1 MTSKDRRLL
10 KFGDP
15 PIALR
20 LDGEEPAWL
29 PPTVHAV
36 DVLLGLPAGWNSYGA
51 PRIDPHAVE
60 AALRLLL
67 ATMQPDTLPPSVVP
81 TVRGGVQLEWHA
93 SGVDLEVD
101 VTPSGHVSAA
111 YEDDEGQ
118 EWEADPLG
126 DVHPLKQALRS
137 LAQHP

>member
-1 MTSKDRRLL
+1 MNSEDRRLL
-10 KFGDP
+10 EFGDP

-20 LDGEEPAWL
+20 LEGDEPAWL
-29 PPTVHAV
+29 PSVLRAV
-36 DVLLGLPAGWNSYGA
+36 DVLLGLPTGWNSYGA

-67 ATMQPDTLPPSVVP
+67 ATMQPDTLAPSVVP

-93 SGVDLEVD
+93 SGVDLEVE
-101 VTPSGHVSAA
+101 VTPSGHVSVA

-118 EWEADPLG
+118 EWEADPLV
-126 DVHPLKQALRS
+126 DLRPLKQALRS
-137 LAQHP
+137 LVQ

>member
-1 MTSKDRRLL
+1 MNSKDRRLL
-10 KFGDP
+10 EFGDP

-20 LDGEEPAWL
+20 LEGDEPAWL
-29 PPTVHAV
+29 PSVLRTV
-36 DVLLGLPAGWNSYGA
+36 DVLLDLPAGWNSYGA

-67 ATMQPDTLPPSVVP
+67 ATMQPNTLAPSVVP

-93 SGVDLEVD
+93 SGVDLEVEL
-101 VTPSGHVSAA
+101 TPSGYVSAA

-126 DVHPLKQALRS
+126 DLHPLKQALRS
-137 LAQHP
+137 LVQ